1 MPEVTVDSESE
12 DSKDLVDPRI
22 DNIGKKAGLFDN
34 TKLIEDDVQ
43 PRSQSVNVLDMK
55 PINR

>member
-43 PRSQSVNVLDMK
+43 PRS
-55 PINR
+55 